1 MNKKKIIIVRIAEGL
16 GNQLFMFANSYF
28 LAKVKKCTLMID
40 DESGYFKNKNQ
51 LRKRKFLLNF
61 FNINN
66 KICSDKLKFKNY
78 LSDLFRKLLKILDY
92 FKYKKKFLIEYK
104 NKYKNTYFKSLT
116 NYPLDNVSYI
126 EGHVESEKYFCNIKK
141 DLQEILTVKKDY
153 IDYNNKYI
161 NLITKK
167 NSVSLHIRRH
177 KFSEENKEMKIKK
190 NIEKSNIFTK
200 ELISYNYSG
209 IEYFRK
215 KINKPTF
222 FIWSNDFKGLEKYFN
237 YSDCVFVKNNNVI
250 MDFYL
255 FSICKHF
262 IVGGSTFHWMGAWLN
277 TNKKKLCVRP
287 KNINLN
293 PSNNVNF
300 WPESWVKI

>member
-51 LRKRKFLLNF
+51 LRKREFLLNF

-116 NYPLDNVSYI
+116 NYQLDNVSYI
-126 EGHVESEKYFCNIKK
+126 EGHFESEKYFFNFG
-141 DLQEILTVKKDY
+141 LVM
-153 IDYNNKYI
+153 
-161 NLITKK
+161 
-167 NSVSLHIRRH
+167 HR
-177 KFSEENKEMKIKK
+177 
-190 NIEKSNIFTK
+190 
-200 ELISYNYSG
+200 LISS
-209 IEYFRK
+209 
-215 KINKPTF
+215 INSAQKSITSSF
-222 FIWSNDFKGLEKYFN
+222 FNKNGSNLLYVLEIIK
-237 YSDCVFVKNNNVI
+237 
-250 MDFYL
+250 
-255 FSICKHF
+255 
-262 IVGGSTFHWMGAWLN
+262 
-277 TNKKKLCVRP
+277 
-287 KNINLN
+287 
-293 PSNNVNF
+293 
-300 WPESWVKI
+300 